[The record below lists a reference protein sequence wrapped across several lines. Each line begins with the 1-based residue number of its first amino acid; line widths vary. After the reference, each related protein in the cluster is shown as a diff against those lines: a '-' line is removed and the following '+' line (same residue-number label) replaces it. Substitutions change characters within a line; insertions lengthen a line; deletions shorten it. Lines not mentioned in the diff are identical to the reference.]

1 MSDPIVDEVEQAYRE
16 LHPPKDDD
24 QYRMKQYTFFINL
37 NSFPIY
43 QETVLSDK
51 LTEDDLKEIYL
62 NYLHKLE
69 RVVRYFCVSRGCE
82 SFSLLTVKNIFFNV
96 HETNATGTVEV
107 NIHERL
113 DKVMLNELAKLIAK
127 QMQ

>member
-1 MSDPIVDEVEQAYRE
+1 
-16 LHPPKDDD
+16 
-24 QYRMKQYTFFINL
+24 MKEYTFFINL

-43 QETVLSDK
+43 QETVLSNK

-62 NYLHKLE
+62 SYLHKLE

-82 SFSLLTVKNIFFNV
+82 PFSLLTVKNIFFNV

-127 QMQ
+127 QM

>member
-43 QETVLSDK
+43 QETVMASSF
-51 LTEDDLKEIYL
+51 TQDDLKDIYTG
-62 NYLHKLE
+62 YLAKLE
-69 RVVRYFCVSRGCE
+69 RIVRYFCVSRGCE
-82 SFSLLTVKNIFFNV
+82 PFSLLTVKNIFFNI
-96 HETNATGTVEV
+96 HEANTTGTVEV

-127 QMQ
+127 QM

>member
-1 MSDPIVDEVEQAYRE
+1 
-16 LHPPKDDD
+16 
-24 QYRMKQYTFFINL
+24 MKEYTFFINL

-43 QETVLSDK
+43 QETVLTSK
-51 LTEDDLKEIYL
+51 LTEDDLKDIYTG
-62 NYLHKLE
+62 YLGKLE
-69 RVVRYFCVSRGCE
+69 RIVRYFCISRGCD
-82 SFSLLTVKNIFFNV
+82 SFSLLTVKNLFFNV
-96 HETNATGTVEV
+96 HEQNATGTVEV